1 MMLIVKFH
9 EFFSFTL
16 EIVTIHHYYMY
27 INLIKYKDNNM
38 KYKTLSLPE
47 DTHTSIKELAEFK
60 GMKLYK
66 LVEEMLREYKKLEM
80 LRR

>member
-1 MMLIVKFH
+1 MKNQTV
-9 EFFSFTL
+9 
-16 EIVTIHHYYMY
+16 
-27 INLIKYKDNNM
+27 
-38 KYKTLSLPE
+38 KYKTLSLPTS
-47 DTHTSIKELAEFK
+47 THESIKELAEFK